1 MKPTWLSPWLK
12 RPMPLFV
19 YSHFAHDLAPA
30 LLVPMLPFIRAYFGL
45 SYFQSGML
53 ISTYSITS
61 GFSQLFMGWIA
72 DRVDRRYMVVIG
84 VGGVGAFTFLVGLT
98 QNLTEL
104 FIFFLGMG
112 ILAGIYHPTATSI
125 FPRYFTPDRRGRA
138 ISFHLIGGSAGFMMA
153 PLLGGLIAA
162 TAGWRSTYILL
173 AIPAMLAIPFLVRE
187 ARHPETS
194 VNAAPVPVTTA
205 TPSVMRAM
213 RPILFVF
220 TLAVVIQLLVGSV
233 VSFLPVYWVDK
244 HGIAPAAA
252 ASLIG
257 LERGGRVLGSLLG
270 GAASDRWGQKQGIL
284 ISVIS
289 AGPLILLIIL
299 LPFNGLLIAALAL
312 FGVVVAMRQPAIQ
325 SLIVDTIPEHR
336 TSTLLGIYFFLALEG
351 RSLLVPLL
359 GYLMDIFT
367 VSTVIWYLAV
377 AASAMSVLSF
387 GLRKKA

>member
-1 MKPTWLSPWLK
+1 
-12 RPMPLFV
+12 
-19 YSHFAHDLAPA
+19 
-30 LLVPMLPFIRAYFGL
+30 
-45 SYFQSGML
+45 
-53 ISTYSITS
+53 
-61 GFSQLFMGWIA
+61 
-72 DRVDRRYMVVIG
+72 
-84 VGGVGAFTFLVGLT
+84 
-98 QNLTEL
+98 
-104 FIFFLGMG
+104 
-112 ILAGIYHPTATSI
+112 
-125 FPRYFTPDRRGRA
+125 
-138 ISFHLIGGSAGFMMA
+138 MA

-312 FGVVVAMRQPAIQ
+312 FGVVVAMRQP
-325 SLIVDTIPEHR
+325 
-336 TSTLLGIYFFLALEG
+336 LGIYFFLALEG